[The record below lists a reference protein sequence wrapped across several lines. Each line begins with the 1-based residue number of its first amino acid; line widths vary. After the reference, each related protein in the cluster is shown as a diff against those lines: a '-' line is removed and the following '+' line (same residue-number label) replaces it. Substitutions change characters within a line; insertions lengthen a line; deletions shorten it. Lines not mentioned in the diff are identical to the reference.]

1 MLIVLTTCPDR
12 SEAEVLA
19 RKLVSERLAA
29 CIQILPP
36 ITSVY
41 YWEGDVQEEPE
52 HLLLIKTLPDK
63 WEEVKNYIDKEHS
76 YSVPEVVAI
85 EPCGVSSR
93 YAKWL
98 SSYLRGE

>member
-12 SEAEVLA
+12 SEAEALA

-29 CIQILPP
+29 CVQILPP

-41 YWEGDVQEEPE
+41 YWEGDIQEELE

-76 YSVPEVVAI
+76 YAVPEVVAI
-85 EPCGVSSR
+85 EPFGVSSP

-98 SSYLRGE
+98 SSYLGGE